1 MNRLSDWIFI
11 GISTLIN
18 AVIVA
23 FGYGKLNEK
32 VEHLKIN
39 KERMHREPCRELIRL
54 EGQINTTLASI
65 KSDLEHIKK
74 TLESERHRVK

>member
-1 MNRLSDWIFI
+1 MDKLSDWIFV
-11 GISTLIN
+11 GVSTIIN

-32 VEHLKIN
+32 VENLKID
-39 KERMHREPCRELIRL
+39 KEKMHREPCRELIRL